1 MPVFFAN
8 ADSTQPARP
17 ALSLAVAV
25 AVVALLFATLSP
37 ALAKPGDKPGSKR
50 GPNALTEQQ
59 VQKRLKVLAE
69 VSPELAERLDQLE
82 QSNPK
87 QAQRMTRRLMPRL
100 TNLVRL
106 KEKDPEQYELRK
118 TEMATGYR
126 LLKQLRLCHQQHED
140 NQQIEEDELKKLRR
154 LMAAHMDARLKI
166 RELELKRLEQKIER
180 VRAHIDQ
187 QRKQRDADL
196 DHRMK
201 EIRDGQFPKHR
212 GMDE

>member
-1 MPVFFAN
+1 MPVFFSHSDN
-8 ADSTQPARP
+8 TQPARP
-17 ALSLAVAV
+17 RLGPVMVL
-25 AVVALLFATLSP
+25 AVVAVLFATLSP
-37 ALAKPGDKPGSKR
+37 ALAKPGDKPDGKR
-50 GPNALTEQQ
+50 GPNALSEQQ
-59 VQKRLKVLAE
+59 VQERLKVLAE

-87 QAQRMTRRLMPRL
+87 HAQRMTRRLMPRL
-100 TNLVRL
+100 AHLVRL

-140 NQQIEEDELKKLRR
+140 SQQIEEQELNKLRH
-154 LMAAHMDARLKI
+154 LMAAHMDARLQI

-180 VRAHIDQ
+180 VRDHIQ
-187 QRKQRDADL
+187 EQREQRDRDI
-196 DHRMK
+196 DNRIEK
-201 EIRDGQFPKHR
+201 IRKGEFPTHR